1 MEFDSKDE
9 EIFSWWLEEARK
21 ANLIV
26 GWERWD
32 PKSSIE
38 ILPLVTKTVI
48 KQLKTKTK
56 CIERVLL
63 RNLSYTP
70 DFQLL
75 VESDSM
81 FHKKLFPEG
90 KFTGKYITVII
101 DVKSSVGN
109 AYGNNQTAVTF
120 PIIQKVLYHLTGI
133 YVYKVTLK
141 KLFKE
146 TWCPYRAYWM
156 KGRILPTKTKLGEKS
171 LTIQE
176 YLKEKVK

>member
-1 MEFDSKDE
+1 MKFDSKDE
-9 EIFSWWLEEARK
+9 EIFSWWLEEARN

-32 PKSSIE
+32 TESSIE
-38 ILPLVTKTVI
+38 ILPTVTKTVI
-48 KQLKTKTK
+48 KQLKTKK
-56 CIERVLL
+56 KYIEKVLL

-70 DFQLL
+70 DFQFL
-75 VESDSM
+75 VERDGL
-81 FHKKLFPEG
+81 FHRELFPDS
-90 KFTGKYITVII
+90 KFTGKYVTVIV

-120 PIIQKVLYHLTGI
+120 PIIQKILYHLSGI

-146 TWCPYRAYWM
+146 TWCPYKAYWM
-156 KGRILPTKTKLGEKS
+156 NNRKIPTKTSLGKKS

-176 YLKEKVK
+176 YLEKIK